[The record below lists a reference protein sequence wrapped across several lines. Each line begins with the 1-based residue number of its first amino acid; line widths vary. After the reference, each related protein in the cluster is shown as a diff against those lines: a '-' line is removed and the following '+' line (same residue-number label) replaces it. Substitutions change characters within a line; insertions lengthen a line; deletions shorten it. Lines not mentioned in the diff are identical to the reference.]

1 MNVSKWSYD
10 DFKAF
15 LLLYAANA
23 DLVVVK
29 EEEDILK
36 HIVSKKRLSKLKKHY
51 SASSDYEIIQTIM
64 SFKEKYFATED
75 EKNKLLKEIKE
86 LFLADSNYSILEKN
100 AFMALQ
106 KIL

>member
-1 MNVSKWSYD
+1 MDVSKWSYN
-10 DFKAF
+10 DFKAY

-23 DLVVVK
+23 DLIVVK

-36 HIVSKKRLSKLKKHY
+36 QIVSKKRLSKLKKLY

-64 SFKEKYFATED
+64 SFKEKYFSSDD
-75 EKNKLLKEIKE
+75 EKDKLLDEIKK
-86 LFLADSNYSILEKN
+86 LFMADSDYSILEKN
-100 AFMALQ
+100 TFIALQ